1 MEKFETTET
10 TGSTQLVE
18 TTESTQTKQNKE
30 KTAFSKR
37 VKNVWKAF
45 LGSVKEHK
53 WIYLYFTIIGIIF
66 LLTRLIQITE
76 LPKGLHID
84 EVSMGYNTWALT
96 NFGTDRYGVSM
107 PIYFNNAG
115 SGQSSL
121 YVYLAVLV
129 SKVLG
134 YSVFSL
140 RVVSVFFGAL
150 LLIFGTKAAYEMFGL
165 KCSLITAAVID
176 IMPLFLMSER
186 WAFDCNAMLPML
198 VMFLYFYVRLIK
210 TQKMKYAFASG
221 ITFGI
226 TMYSYILAV
235 LMLPVFVVFAAIYSL
250 IMKKITIKHIGAIFF
265 SGLIVAS
272 PILLYLFV
280 VIGVIPEFHIGP
292 ISFTNASA
300 GRANEIEWQGFS
312 FKELMKALYTLTSY
326 DQYDFMADDKYGV
339 FYQNILH
346 FFEYKI
352 SVSQILLIVAFAA
365 MVGIGI
371 YSIIKKKGF
380 SFEILMVFYMIAMI
394 YPIFFLEQ
402 VAIYRY
408 NAVYFSFALLL
419 AYLFS
424 KLWDHK
430 RYVLC
435 GLFALLYLYNFGSYS
450 YYLFSGNFAED
461 NKALAYFDYDL
472 LELCETFDDDEYKD
486 YQIYVDYTATYNAGL
501 ITLYGLRVE
510 PEIVASEVEN
520 VDSKIMTYGNIHI
533 GIPDIIDADQKSIF
547 VIRDINSETT
557 FYTTNIAQIDLY
569 KTLVINNKAK
579 ELLMN
584 LDTPYDIVNNYYVFK
599 LN

>member
-1 MEKFETTET
+1 MEKTKTET
-10 TGSTQLVE
+10 
-18 TTESTQTKQNKE
+18 KE
-30 KTAFSKR
+30 EKPAFSQR
-37 VKNVWKAF
+37 VKTVWKSF

-53 WIYLYFTIIGIIF
+53 WLYLYFTIIGIIF
-66 LLTRLIQITE
+66 LLTRLIQITV

-96 NFGTDRYGVSM
+96 YFGTDRYGVSM

-129 SKVLG
+129 SKILG

-140 RVVSVFFGAL
+140 RVVSVFFGAI

-198 VMFLYFYVRLIK
+198 VMFLYFYVKLIK
-210 TQKMKYAFASG
+210 TQKMRYAVASG

-235 LMLPVFVVFAAIYSL
+235 MMLPVFVVFAVIYSL
-250 IMKKITIKHIGAIFF
+250 IMKKITIKQIGAMFF
-265 SGLIVAS
+265 SGFVVS
-272 PILLYLFV
+272 VPILLFLFV
-280 VIGVIPEFHIGP
+280 VVGVIPSFNIGP
-292 ISFTNASA
+292 VSFTNASA
-300 GRANEIEWQGFS
+300 GRAAEITWQGFR
-312 FKELMKALYTLTSY
+312 FDLLPKALYTLTSY

-346 FFEYKI
+346 FFEHKI
-352 SVSQILLIVAFAA
+352 SVSQILLIAGFLA
-365 MVGIGI
+365 MLGFGIF
-371 YSIIKKKGF
+371 SIIKRKGF

-394 YPIFFLEQ
+394 YPVYFLEQ

-408 NAVYFSFALLL
+408 NAAYFSFALLL
-419 AYLFS
+419 GYLFA
-424 KLWDHK
+424 KLWDYK

-435 GLFALLYLYNFGSYS
+435 GFFALLYLYNFGSYT
-450 YYLFSGNFAED
+450 YYLFSGNFSEE
-461 NKALAYFDYDL
+461 NKSLAYFDYDL
-472 LELCETFDDDEYKD
+472 LELCETFDDEEYKD

-510 PEIVASEVEN
+510 PEVVASEVEN

-569 KTLVINNKAK
+569 STLVINNKAK
-579 ELLMN
+579 KLLMDLN
-584 LDTPYDIVNNYYVFK
+584 TPYEIINNYYVFC

>member
-1 MEKFETTET
+1 MDKTET
-10 TGSTQLVE
+10 
-18 TTESTQTKQNKE
+18 KE
-30 KTAFSKR
+30 KKEKQAFSQR
-37 VKNVWKAF
+37 IKNLWKSF
-45 LGSVKEHK
+45 LASVKEHK
-53 WIYLYFTIIGIIF
+53 WLYLYFTIIGIIF
-66 LLTRLIQITE
+66 LLTRLIGITE

-121 YVYLAVLV
+121 YVYIAVFI
-129 SKVLG
+129 SKIIG

-140 RVVSVFFGAL
+140 RVVSVIFGAI

-165 KCSLITAAVID
+165 NCSLITAAVID

-198 VMFLYFYVRLIK
+198 VMFLYFYVKLIK

-221 ITFGI
+221 ITFGV

-235 LMLPVFVVFAAIYSL
+235 MMLPVFAVLAIIYSF
-250 IMKKITIKHIGAIFF
+250 IFKKINIKQVGAIFF
-265 SGLIVAS
+265 SAILVAS
-272 PILLYLFV
+272 PIVMYLFV
-280 VIGVIPEFHIGP
+280 VVGVIPSFNIGP
-292 ISFTNASA
+292 VSFTNASA
-300 GRANEIEWQGFS
+300 GRLNEIEWQGFS
-312 FKELMKALYTLTSY
+312 FADLMRNLNTLTSY

-352 SVSQILLIVAFAA
+352 SVSQILLFIGFFAMLGFA
-365 MVGIGI
+365 I
-371 YSIIKKKGF
+371 YYTFKKKEF
-380 SFEILMVFYMIAMI
+380 SFEVLMVFYMLAMT
-394 YPIFFLEQ
+394 YPMFFLEQ

-424 KLWDHK
+424 KLWGYK

-435 GLFALLYLYNFGSYS
+435 GLFALLYLYNFGSYT
-450 YYLFSGNFAED
+450 YYLFSGNFAEE

-472 LELCETFDDDEYKD
+472 LELCETFDDEEYAD

-510 PEIVASEVEN
+510 PEVVANEVEN

-533 GIPDIIDADQKSIF
+533 GIPDIIDANQKSIF

-569 KTLVINNKAK
+569 STLVINNKAK
-579 ELLMN
+579 KLLMDLN
-584 LDTPYDIVNNYYVFK
+584 TPYDIVNNYYVFR

>member
-1 MEKFETTET
+1 MDKTET
-10 TGSTQLVE
+10 
-18 TTESTQTKQNKE
+18 KE
-30 KTAFSKR
+30 KKEKQAFSQR
-37 VKNVWKAF
+37 IKNLWKSF
-45 LGSVKEHK
+45 LASVKEHK
-53 WIYLYFTIIGIIF
+53 WLYLYFTIIGIIF
-66 LLTRLIQITE
+66 LLTRLIGITE

-121 YVYLAVLV
+121 YVYIAVFI
-129 SKVLG
+129 SKIIG

-140 RVVSVFFGAL
+140 RVVSVIFGAI

-165 KCSLITAAVID
+165 NCSLITAAVID

-198 VMFLYFYVRLIK
+198 VMFLYFYVKLIK

-221 ITFGI
+221 ITFGV

-235 LMLPVFVVFAAIYSL
+235 MMLPVFAVLAIIYSF
-250 IMKKITIKHIGAIFF
+250 IFKKINIKQVGAIFF
-265 SGLIVAS
+265 SAILVAS
-272 PILLYLFV
+272 PIVMYLFV
-280 VIGVIPEFHIGP
+280 VVGVIPSFNIGP
-292 ISFTNASA
+292 VSFTNASA
-300 GRANEIEWQGFS
+300 GRLNEIEWQGFS
-312 FKELMKALYTLTSY
+312 FADLMRNLNTLTSY

-352 SVSQILLIVAFAA
+352 SVSQILLFIGFFAMLGFA
-365 MVGIGI
+365 I
-371 YSIIKKKGF
+371 YYTFKKKEF
-380 SFEILMVFYMIAMI
+380 SFEVLMVFYMLAMT
-394 YPIFFLEQ
+394 YPMFFLEQ

-424 KLWDHK
+424 KLWGYK

-435 GLFALLYLYNFGSYS
+435 GLFALLYLYNFGSYT
-450 YYLFSGNFAED
+450 YYLFSGNFAEE

-472 LELCETFDDDEYKD
+472 LELCETFDDEEYAD

-510 PEIVASEVEN
+510 PEVVANEVEN

-533 GIPDIIDADQKSIF
+533 GIPDIIDTNQKSIF

-569 KTLVINNKAK
+569 STLVINNKAK
-579 ELLMN
+579 KLLMDLN
-584 LDTPYDIVNNYYVFK
+584 TPYDIVNNYYVFR

>member
-1 MEKFETTET
+1 MEKTET
-10 TGSTQLVE
+10 
-18 TTESTQTKQNKE
+18 KPKKE
-30 KTAFSKR
+30 KQAFSQR
-37 VKNVWKAF
+37 INTLWNSF
-45 LGSVKEHK
+45 LTSVKEHK
-53 WIYLYFTIIGIIF
+53 WLYLYFTIIGIIF
-66 LLTRLIQITE
+66 LLTRLISITE

-121 YVYLAVLV
+121 YVYLAVLI
-129 SKVLG
+129 SKIFG
-134 YSVFSL
+134 YSVLSL
-140 RVVSVFFGAL
+140 RIVSVIFGAI
-150 LLIFGTKAAYEMFGL
+150 LLIFGTKVAYEMFGM
-165 KCSLITAAVID
+165 KCAIIIAAVID

-198 VMFLYFYVRLIK
+198 VMFLYFYVKLLK
-210 TQKMKYAFASG
+210 TQNIKYAYASG

-235 LMLPVFVVFAAIYSL
+235 MMLPVFAVLAVIYSL
-250 IMKKITIKHIGAIFF
+250 IFKKINIKQIGVIFF
-265 SGLIVAS
+265 SAIIVAI
-272 PILLYLFV
+272 PIVLYLFV
-280 VIGVIPEFHIGP
+280 VVGVLPEFNIGP

-300 GRANEIEWQGFS
+300 GRVNEIEWQGFS
-312 FKELMKALYTLTSY
+312 FKELMKDLNTLTSY

-352 SVSQILLIVAFAA
+352 SVSQILLLIGFFAMLGFA
-365 MVGIGI
+365 I
-371 YSIIKKKGF
+371 YNTFKKKEF
-380 SFEILMVFYMIAMI
+380 SFEVIMTFYLLAMS
-394 YPIFFLEQ
+394 YPMFFLEQ

-408 NAVYFSFALLL
+408 NAVYYSFALLL
-419 AYLFS
+419 AYLFT
-424 KLWDHK
+424 KLWGYK

-435 GLFALLYLYNFGSYS
+435 GLFALLYLYNFGSYT
-450 YYLFSGNFAED
+450 YYLFSGNFSED
-461 NKALAYFDYDL
+461 KKALAYFDYDL
-472 LELCETFDDDEYKD
+472 LELCETFDDEKYED

-510 PEIVASEVEN
+510 PEVVASEVEN

-533 GIPDIIDADQKSIF
+533 GIPDIIDVDQKSIF

-569 KTLVINNKAK
+569 STLVINNKAK
-579 ELLMN
+579 KLLMDLN
-584 LDTPYDIVNNYYVFK
+584 TPYEIINNYYVFC

>member
-1 MEKFETTET
+1 MDNTET
-10 TGSTQLVE
+10 IKKEGKST
-18 TTESTQTKQNKE
+18 
-30 KTAFSKR
+30 FSQR
-37 VKNVWKAF
+37 AGNLWKSF
-45 LGSVKEHK
+45 LASVKEHK
-53 WIYLYFTIIGIIF
+53 WIYLYFTVIGIIF
-66 LLTRLIQITE
+66 LLTRLIGITV

-96 NFGTDRYGVSM
+96 NFGTDRYGVSL
-107 PIYFNNAG
+107 PVYFNNAG

-121 YVYLAVLV
+121 YVYIAVLL
-129 SKVLG
+129 SKIFG
-134 YSVFSL
+134 YSVFTL
-140 RVVSVFFGAL
+140 RFVSVIFGAL
-150 LLIFGTKAAYEMFGL
+150 LLIFGTKTAYEMFGL
-165 KCSLITAAVID
+165 KCSLITAAIID
-176 IMPLFLMSER
+176 IMPMFLMSER

-198 VMFLYFYVRLIK
+198 VMFLYFFVKLIK
-210 TQKMKYAFASG
+210 TQRMKYAAASG
-221 ITFGI
+221 IMFGL

-235 LMLPVFVVFAAIYSL
+235 MMLPVFAVLAVVYGL
-250 IMKKITIKHIGAIFF
+250 ITKKITIKQIGVMFL
-265 SGLIVAS
+265 SGFVVSI

-280 VIGVIPEFHIGP
+280 VVGVLPEFNIGA

-312 FKELMKALYTLTSY
+312 FKELMDNIYTLTSY

-352 SVSQILLIVAFAA
+352 SVSQILLFISFFAFIGFAVYNIV
-365 MVGIGI
+365 
-371 YSIIKKKGF
+371 KKKEF
-380 SFEILMVFYMIAMI
+380 SFELVMIFYTVAVM
-394 YPIFFLEQ
+394 YPMFFLEQ

-408 NAVYFSFALLL
+408 NAVYFAFAILL

-424 KLWDHK
+424 KLWDYK

-435 GLFALLYLYNFGSYS
+435 TLAAVLYLYNFGSYT

-472 LELCETFDDDEYKD
+472 LELCETFDDGEYAD

-510 PEIVASEVEN
+510 PQVVANEVEN
-520 VDSKIMTYGNIHI
+520 VDSQIMTYGNIHI
-533 GIPDIIDADQKSIF
+533 GIPDVIDANEKSIF

-579 ELLMN
+579 QLLMS
-584 LDTPYDIVNNYYVFK
+584 LDTPYEIINNYYVFR